1 MLLCIVLCEDYIV
14 PLIMLLGGQRQAF
27 LIILEQEIE
36 VPEQHNRPILE
47 WREGQL
53 VECAAVIGRECDLL
67 PVLWRQTA
75 HFVWLALLVW
85 LRRGWSHWGSEACLK
100 I

>member
-1 MLLCIVLCEDYIV
+1 MIRLYVSSLVMLLCIVLCKDYIV
-14 PLIMLLGGQRQAF
+14 PLIMLLGGGQRQAF
-27 LIILEQEIE
+27 LIILEEEIE

-75 HFVWLALLVW
+75 QKGMVPL
-85 LRRGWSHWGSEACLK
+85 GE
-100 I
+100 